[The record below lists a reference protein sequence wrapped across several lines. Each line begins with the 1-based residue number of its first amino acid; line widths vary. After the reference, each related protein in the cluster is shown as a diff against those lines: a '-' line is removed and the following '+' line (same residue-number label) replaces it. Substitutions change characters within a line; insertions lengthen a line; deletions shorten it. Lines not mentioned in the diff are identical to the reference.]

1 MSLSVHGLCKRFSS
15 NAPVLNTVGFDID
28 DGELVTINGPSGSGK
43 STLLHCIAG
52 IVNPDSGRILVD
64 GNPMQDP
71 KPHLRSI
78 GIVMQDQPLYEHLS
92 VEENVG
98 FPLRARGESKL
109 EIAQRV
115 SEMLGSLQLSNIA
128 NRRASQLSGGERRR
142 VSIGRATIVK
152 PRTLLLDEPLVSL
165 DQELKELIA
174 TLIRQVHNEIGAT
187 TLFVTHDQNEAKEF
201 GDRVVTM
208 EDLNSNTPKKSPL
221 NPKIQG

>member
-1 MSLSVHGLCKRFSS
+1 MSLSVNGLCKRFSS
-15 NAPVLNTVGFDID
+15 NAPVLNTVGFDIA
-28 DGELVTINGPSGSGK
+28 DGELVTITGPSGSGK

-52 IVNPDSGRILVD
+52 IVNPDSGRIWVD
-64 GNPMQDP
+64 GNPVQDR

>member
-1 MSLSVHGLCKRFSS
+1 MSLSVHGLSKRFSS
-15 NAPVLNTVGFDID
+15 NAPILNTVGFDID
-28 DGELVTINGPSGSGK
+28 DGELVTITGPSGSGK

-64 GNPMQDP
+64 GNPVQDR

-115 SEMLGSLQLSNIA
+115 SELLGSLQLSNIA
-128 NRRASQLSGGERRR
+128 KRRASQLSGGERRR
-142 VSIGRATIVK
+142 VAIGRATIVK
-152 PRTLLLDEPLVSL
+152 PRVLLLDEPLVSL

-187 TLFVTHDQNEAKEF
+187 TLFVTHDQNEAKDF
-201 GDRVVTM
+201 GDRVVKM
-208 EDLNSNTPKKSPL
+208 EDLNSNTPKKITLES
-221 NPKIQG
+221 

>member
-1 MSLSVHGLCKRFSS
+1 MVS
-15 NAPVLNTVGFDID
+15 FDID
-28 DGELVTINGPSGSGK
+28 DGELVAITGPSGSGK

-52 IVNPDSGRILVD
+52 IVNPDRGSILVD
-64 GNPMQDP
+64 DNPMQDR

-92 VEENVG
+92 VAENVG

-142 VSIGRATIVK
+142 VAIGRATIVK
-152 PRTLLLDEPLVSL
+152 PRVLLLDEPLVSL
-165 DQELKELIA
+165 DQELKESIA
-174 TLIRQVHNEIGAT
+174 TLIRQVHKEIGAT
-187 TLFVTHDQNEAKEF
+187 TLFVTHDQTEAKDF

-208 EDLNSNTPKKSPL
+208 EELNSNTLKKITLES
-221 NPKIQG
+221 

>member
-28 DGELVTINGPSGSGK
+28 DGELVTITGPSGSGK

-52 IVNPDSGRILVD
+52 VVNPDSGRILVD
-64 GNPMQDP
+64 DNPMQDR

-142 VSIGRATIVK
+142 VAIGRATIVK
-152 PRTLLLDEPLVSL
+152 PRVLLLDEPLVSL
-165 DQELKELIA
+165 DQELKESIA

-187 TLFVTHDQNEAKEF
+187 TLFVTHDQNEAKDF

-208 EDLNSNTPKKSPL
+208 QDLNSNTPKTNHP
-221 NPKIQG
+221 

>member
-15 NAPVLNTVGFDID
+15 NAPILNTVGFDID
-28 DGELVTINGPSGSGK
+28 DGELVTITGPSGSGK

-64 GNPMQDP
+64 DNPMQDR

-92 VEENVG
+92 VAENVG

-142 VSIGRATIVK
+142 VAIGRATIVK
-152 PRTLLLDEPLVSL
+152 PRVLLLDEPLVSL
-165 DQELKELIA
+165 DQELKESIA

-187 TLFVTHDQNEAKEF
+187 TLFVTHDQNEAKDF

-208 EDLNSNTPKKSPL
+208 EDLNSNTPKTNHP
-221 NPKIQG
+221 

>member
-28 DGELVTINGPSGSGK
+28 DGELVTITGPSGSGK

-52 IVNPDSGRILVD
+52 ILNPDSGCILVD
-64 GNPMQDP
+64 DNPMQDR

-142 VSIGRATIVK
+142 VAIGRATIVK
-152 PRTLLLDEPLVSL
+152 PRVLLLDEPLVSL

-208 EDLNSNTPKKSPL
+208 EELNSNTPKKNHP
-221 NPKIQG
+221 

>member
-28 DGELVTINGPSGSGK
+28 DGELVTITGPSGSGK

-52 IVNPDSGRILVD
+52 IVNPDRGSILVD
-64 GNPMQDP
+64 DNPMQDR

-92 VEENVG
+92 VAENVG

-142 VSIGRATIVK
+142 VAIGRATIVK
-152 PRTLLLDEPLVSL
+152 PRVLLLDEPLVSL
-165 DQELKELIA
+165 DQELKESIA

-187 TLFVTHDQNEAKEF
+187 TLFVTHDQTEAKDF

-208 EDLNSNTPKKSPL
+208 EDLNSNTPKTNHP
-221 NPKIQG
+221 

>member
-28 DGELVTINGPSGSGK
+28 DGELVTITGPSGSGK

-52 IVNPDSGRILVD
+52 IVNPDRGRILVD
-64 GNPMQDP
+64 DNPMQDR

-78 GIVMQDQPLYEHLS
+78 GIVMQDQPLYEHLT
-92 VEENVG
+92 VAENVG

-142 VSIGRATIVK
+142 VAIGRATIVK
-152 PRTLLLDEPLVSL
+152 PRVLLLDEPLVSL
-165 DQELKELIA
+165 DQELKVSIA

-187 TLFVTHDQNEAKEF
+187 TLFVTHDQNEAKDF

-208 EDLNSNTPKKSPL
+208 EDLNSNTPKTNHP
-221 NPKIQG
+221 

>member
-1 MSLSVHGLCKRFSS
+1 
-15 NAPVLNTVGFDID
+15 
-28 DGELVTINGPSGSGK
+28 
-43 STLLHCIAG
+43 
-52 IVNPDSGRILVD
+52 VNPDSGRILVD
-64 GNPMQDP
+64 DNPMQDR

-92 VEENVG
+92 VAENVG

-142 VSIGRATIVK
+142 VAIGRATIVK
-152 PRTLLLDEPLVSL
+152 PRVLLLDEPLVSL
-165 DQELKELIA
+165 DQELKESIA
-174 TLIRQVHNEIGAT
+174 TLIRQVHKEIGAT
-187 TLFVTHDQNEAKEF
+187 TLFVTHDQTEAKDF

-208 EDLNSNTPKKSPL
+208 EELNSNTLKKITLES
-221 NPKIQG
+221 

>member
-28 DGELVTINGPSGSGK
+28 DGELVTITGPSGSGK

-52 IVNPDSGRILVD
+52 VVNPDSGRILVD
-64 GNPMQDP
+64 ENPIQDR

-142 VSIGRATIVK
+142 VAIGRATIVK
-152 PRTLLLDEPLVSL
+152 PRILLLDEPLVSL
-165 DQELKELIA
+165 DQELKESIA

-187 TLFVTHDQNEAKEF
+187 TLFVTHDQNEAKDF

-208 EDLNSNTPKKSPL
+208 EDLNSNTPKTNHP
-221 NPKIQG
+221 

>member
-1 MSLSVHGLCKRFSS
+1 MSLSVHGLSKRFSS
-15 NAPVLNTVGFDID
+15 NAPILNTVGFDID
-28 DGELVTINGPSGSGK
+28 DGELVTITGPSGSGK

-64 GNPMQDP
+64 DNPMQDR

-142 VSIGRATIVK
+142 VAIGRATIVK
-152 PRTLLLDEPLVSL
+152 PRVLLLDEPLVSL
-165 DQELKELIA
+165 DQELKESIA

-187 TLFVTHDQNEAKEF
+187 TLFVTHDQNEAKDF

-208 EDLNSNTPKKSPL
+208 EDLNSNTPKTNHP
-221 NPKIQG
+221 